1 MEAAAVLLVI
11 LALAAVGAVAFRR
24 GNRRLEA
31 WLSAHWGGGA
41 RRSELEPEEM
51 EDIAS
56 YWRCRSNVSPA
67 PDSVDDIT
75 WNDLDMDAV
84 FARLNGTES
93 SVGEEILYAQLRDT
107 GVSSETLETRGRY
120 VRAFEAHPQ
129 SLLKTR
135 AALHKLGRSR
145 ANGTSAYLF
154 TPESKRPS
162 HGAAY
167 VLLAVLPVIIL
178 LLGFVRPAF
187 FFGLIAVFALN
198 AGVYYLTQRKWQTEV
213 WGVRRLAAVL
223 RTAERLKDALPPE
236 MSETADQLR
245 ALCAEMRPVSRWN
258 ALFAMQKQSELDFL
272 TDYLRLL
279 FQLDMLCLLRLTAFF
294 CVHSE
299 ALGRLYRLVGEMDA
313 CVALAAFRASGVETC
328 VPKFSGEVCVEAA
341 GLAHPLLERPV
352 RNDIRWDRGALVTGS
367 NASGKSTFTKALAI
381 NAILAQ
387 SVCLCTA
394 RRFSMPRA
402 RVMTSMA
409 LRDHLLEGESYFI
422 VEIKSLRR
430 IVSALGGAKPLLCFI
445 DEILRGTNT
454 VERIAASCALLRHLN
469 QDGCLCM
476 AATHDQE
483 LTVMLEDYRQLHF
496 REELTPGGMTFSY
509 QLHKGPSGT
518 QNAIALLEQMRFP
531 ESMTS
536 EARALARR
544 FDKTHA
550 WL

>member
-187 FFGLIAVFALN
+187 FFGLIASARF
-198 AGVYYLTQRKWQTEV
+198 
-213 WGVRRLAAVL
+213 LA
-223 RTAERLKDALPPE
+223 
-236 MSETADQLR
+236 
-245 ALCAEMRPVSRWN
+245 
-258 ALFAMQKQSELDFL
+258 
-272 TDYLRLL
+272 
-279 FQLDMLCLLRLTAFF
+279 
-294 CVHSE
+294 
-299 ALGRLYRLVGEMDA
+299 
-313 CVALAAFRASGVETC
+313 
-328 VPKFSGEVCVEAA
+328 
-341 GLAHPLLERPV
+341 
-352 RNDIRWDRGALVTGS
+352 
-367 NASGKSTFTKALAI
+367 
-381 NAILAQ
+381 
-387 SVCLCTA
+387 
-394 RRFSMPRA
+394 
-402 RVMTSMA
+402 
-409 LRDHLLEGESYFI
+409 
-422 VEIKSLRR
+422 
-430 IVSALGGAKPLLCFI
+430 
-445 DEILRGTNT
+445 
-454 VERIAASCALLRHLN
+454 
-469 QDGCLCM
+469 
-476 AATHDQE
+476 
-483 LTVMLEDYRQLHF
+483 
-496 REELTPGGMTFSY
+496 
-509 QLHKGPSGT
+509 
-518 QNAIALLEQMRFP
+518 
-531 ESMTS
+531 
-536 EARALARR
+536 
-544 FDKTHA
+544 
-550 WL
+550 